1 MGNNRDNWPKR
12 IIDSHLH
19 IYDDEFPLIENQG
32 HIPEPF
38 YIDDYRNLTRGLP
51 IEGGV
56 IVSGSFQGFEQRYL
70 KAALENLGDN
80 FVGVT
85 QLPGSVSDE
94 KIQQLNKHG
103 ICGVRVNLK
112 RGVHRDIE
120 GIVEFGKRIWDL
132 AGWHLE
138 IYVDSRELDDMVPT
152 LLKLPKLSVDH
163 LGMAKSGLSQVRR
176 LAEGGVKIK
185 ASGFGRTEVNVA
197 DAITTLYKTN
207 PDALMFG
214 TDLPGTRSNRSFE
227 PSDITTIVNALE
239 SADGGADAVDK
250 VFYQNA
256 REFYKLP

>member
-1 MGNNRDNWPKR
+1 MGLNRDGWPKR

-19 IYDDEFPLIENQG
+19 IYDEQFPLIENQG

-38 YIDDYRNLTRGLP
+38 YIDDYLKLVAGIP
-51 IEGGV
+51 VEGGV

-80 FVGVT
+80 FIGVT

-94 KIQQLNKHG
+94 KILQLKEHR

-120 GIVEFGKRIWDL
+120 GIVDFGRRIWDL

-185 ASGFGRTEVNVA
+185 ASGFGRTEVNIT
-197 DAITTLYKTN
+197 DATKTLYKAN
-207 PDALMFG
+207 PDCLMFG

-227 PSDITTIVNALE
+227 PSDIDTMVAALDDE
-239 SADGGADAVDK
+239 EAIDK